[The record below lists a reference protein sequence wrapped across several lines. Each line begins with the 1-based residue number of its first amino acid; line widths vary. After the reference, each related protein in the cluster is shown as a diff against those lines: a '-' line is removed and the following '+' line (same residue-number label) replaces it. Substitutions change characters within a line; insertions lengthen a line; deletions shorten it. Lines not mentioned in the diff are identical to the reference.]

1 MYVAPMQSIPLQVR
15 CYQLPVDALG
25 IQPESQLDVLD
36 GLVSVTQQEWATSR
50 QCVNGFSID
59 AA

>member
-1 MYVAPMQSIPLQVR
+1 MQSIPLQVR